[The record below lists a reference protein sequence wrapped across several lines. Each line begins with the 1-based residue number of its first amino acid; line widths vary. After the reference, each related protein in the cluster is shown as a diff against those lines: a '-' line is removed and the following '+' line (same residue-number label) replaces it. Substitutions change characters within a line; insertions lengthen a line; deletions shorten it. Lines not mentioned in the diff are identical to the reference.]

1 MLIRFLLT
9 ALSGLLMTPPET
21 LANPVSFKGGYG
33 VMPAYNKDWHDI
45 QLNYSLS
52 NRNAL
57 GISSFYR
64 EGKQST
70 TTYGIGQYNYLLKRW
85 NEFDSQANVNL
96 SIGVGGRHDS
106 KRNEAVA
113 GYAALEADYET
124 RTIYSQ
130 LAAETLQSES
140 GAQFSRY
147 RARCGAAPY
156 KAAFD
161 SLQSWLIVQ
170 VDYMPEMEDSVRV
183 TPMGRFFYDNVAF
196 EAGVSLQ
203 GIPFVGGA
211 AHF

>member
-1 MLIRFLLT
+1 MLLRILLT
-9 ALSGLLMTPPET
+9 TLLGLMAAPVAT
-21 LANPVSFKGGYG
+21 ANPVSFKGGYG

-45 QLNYSLS
+45 QLNYSFS
-52 NRNAL
+52 NREAL

-64 EGKQST
+64 EGKNST
-70 TTYGIGQYNYLLKRW
+70 ATYGIGQYNYLLKRW
-85 NEFDSQANVNL
+85 NELDSQANVNL
-96 SIGVGGRHDS
+96 SIGLGGRHDS
-106 KRNEAVA
+106 KHNEAIA

-140 GAQFSRY
+140 GVSFSRY
-147 RARCGAAPY
+147 RARVGAAPY
-156 KAAFD
+156 KAAFEA
-161 SLQSWLIVQ
+161 LQSWLIVQ
-170 VDYMPEMEDSVRV
+170 VDYMPEMEDSIRV
-183 TPMGRFFYDNVAF
+183 TPMGRFFYSNVAL